1 MAPETTLFS
10 FTWRPFVFSER
21 SRSADS
27 IFDRFSIDFCTQFA
41 AFGTQLGTQLDAFS
55 MNFET
60 VFGTY
65 VADPAR
71 DPKQKNKRSES
82 YIKMHKSLCRQTLV
96 VFWRAAE
103 GRHWGADCSADS
115 MCSMFL
121 WRAAEGRLNTVT

>member
-1 MAPETTLFS
+1 MAPETAPFS
-10 FTWRPFVFSER
+10 FTGRPFGLSER

-27 IFDRFSIDFCTQFA
+27 IFYRFSIGFCTQFR
-41 AFGTQLGTQLDAFS
+41 AFGTQFGTQFDAFS
-55 MNFET
+55 MNFEI

-103 GRHWGADCSADS
+103 GRHRGADCSADS
-115 MCSMFL
+115 MCSMF